1 MAKGNVGKILTSKG
15 LGVGGML
22 SLGLNAA
29 TTISD
34 YKDARLEG
42 HGKVGSAVAAA
53 GNAIMFDVIGM
64 PGMMAL
70 GAVKHAPNMIVNGV
84 LKANAAARSMDRSS
98 RNVAFNNATFVD
110 SKQAYT
116 MRQAG
121 MQLAQASKY
130 NLQQTLMG
138 NEASMM
144 HRL

>member
-1 MAKGNVGKILTSKG
+1 MAKVNVGKILTSKG

-22 SLGLNAA
+22 SLGLNTA

-42 HGKVGSAVAAA
+42 QGRVGSAISAA

-64 PGMMAL
+64 PLMLTA
-70 GAVKHAPNMIVNGV
+70 GAIKHGPNMIVNGI

-98 RNVAFNNATFVD
+98 RNVAFNNATFID

-121 MQLAQASKY
+121 MQLAQSSKY

>member
-1 MAKGNVGKILTSKG
+1 MAKSNVSKILTSKG
-15 LGVGGML
+15 LGVGGIL

-29 TTISD
+29 STVSD
-34 YKDARLEG
+34 YKTARLEG
-42 HGKVGSAVAAA
+42 HGKVGSAVTAA
-53 GNAIMFDVIGM
+53 GNAIMFDFIGM

-70 GAVKHAPNMIVNGV
+70 GAIKHGPNMIANGV